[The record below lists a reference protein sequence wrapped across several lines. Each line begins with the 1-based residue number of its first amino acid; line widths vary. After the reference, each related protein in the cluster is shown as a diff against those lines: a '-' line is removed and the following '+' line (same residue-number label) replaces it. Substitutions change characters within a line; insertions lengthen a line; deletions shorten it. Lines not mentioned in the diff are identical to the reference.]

1 MATGIDER
9 KRGDGKT
16 AYQANVFDKN
26 GNGGKGRRIRKT
38 FDTKTAA
45 KQWRTDAMAALR
57 AGTLAEAKPKTTVR
71 EKCEEWLGD
80 ARRGVVRARGGNEFK
95 PSTIRA
101 YDQALRLRVYPH
113 IGTAQFYAV
122 RRVHLQRLVD
132 HLVADGVAPAT
143 INTVVGALGAV
154 YGRAVHDDELQIS
167 PTRGVKVPAARNAR
181 ERYVTREEA
190 VALLAAAPERDK
202 AIWATAIY
210 AGLRRGELM
219 ALTWEDIDLKAGVIH
234 VRRSWDPEHGPGDTK
249 SRNRR
254 KVPIVGLLR
263 AVLAAER
270 LRQPSGEA
278 LAFGIGDGRPFRP
291 DRLQQ
296 RADASWTRAGL
307 ERVTLHECRHGYASL
322 AIASGVN
329 AKALSSYMGH
339 ASIVETMDR
348 YGHLL
353 PGNET
358 EAAGL
363 MDDYLSAGTG

>member
-1 MATGIDER
+1 
-9 KRGDGKT
+9 
-16 AYQANVFDKN
+16 
-26 GNGGKGRRIRKT
+26 
-38 FDTKTAA
+38 
-45 KQWRTDAMAALR
+45 
-57 AGTLAEAKPKTTVR
+57 
-71 EKCEEWLGD
+71 
-80 ARRGVVRARGGNEFK
+80 
-95 PSTIRA
+95 
-101 YDQALRLRVYPH
+101 
-113 IGTAQFYAV
+113 
-122 RRVHLQRLVD
+122 
-132 HLVADGVAPAT
+132 
-143 INTVVGALGAV
+143 
-154 YGRAVHDDELQIS
+154 
-167 PTRGVKVPAARNAR
+167 
-181 ERYVTREEA
+181 
-190 VALLAAAPERDK
+190 
-202 AIWATAIY
+202 
-210 AGLRRGELM
+210 
-219 ALTWEDIDLKAGVIH
+219 
-234 VRRSWDPEHGPGDTK
+234 VRRSWDPEQHVPGDTK

-291 DRLQQ
+291 EHLQR
-296 RADASWTRAGL
+296 RADAAWTRAGL

-322 AIASGVN
+322 AIARGVN